1 MFKARIILEDDYEVL
16 CQWWKAWRWTP
27 PNRDFLPQNG
37 TGGVIIEKDGIPV
50 VAGFVYL
57 TNSAVAWIEFIISNF
72 DYKNPDRKE
81 AINILILEL
90 SRIAADCGAKYL
102 YTVVKSSHLEERYKE
117 VGFVNGSVKVNEMVM
132 IL

>member
-1 MFKARIILEDDYEVL
+1 MFKARIMLEDDYEVL

-37 TGGVIIEKDGIPV
+37 TGGVIIEKDGMPV

-72 DYKNPDRKE
+72 DYKDKDRKE
-81 AINILILEL
+81 AITILIVEL
-90 SRIAADCGAKYL
+90 SRIAAECGAKYL
-102 YTVVKSSHLEERYKE
+102 YTVVKNPYLEEKYKE
-117 VGFVNGSVKVNEMVM
+117 AGFVNGSVKVNEMVR